1 MPMKSFPNDSKGLR
15 GRVKGKGSQ
24 QAKDIASGPLPRRLW
39 FAFWLGALIYLA
51 SAVFLLFWRALN
63 LDEGWYLLAARLVK
77 AGKILY
83 VDFNYTQGPVL
94 PYVYAA
100 LSPSWRLD
108 LLVGRLITC
117 GLGIGCTALAVL
129 IARRIYGPRASLL
142 ALWVMALGWFAI
154 GQYAYVATYALA
166 GLCLVAGVFCWLT
179 YQAKWR
185 YPLAALWFVL
195 AVGTRISTLATLLV
209 FWAAVGTEPA
219 LSRRQKALVYGF
231 SLVGLGLVFG
241 PFLTRDPALVWY
253 NLVWFHT
260 DRVTLAEILARC
272 KEVVLSNG
280 VIFSVFWLAAVA
292 GLGTNRSLLAE
303 SQEATRWLFAL
314 VISLFVAHLL
324 PRTAD
329 AYYNALQYP
338 LMAVLIAGWTEPLL
352 FSRRAWR
359 AAFIAVLVAANMWGQ
374 WVGIKRYRVLDRWG
388 SPLPN
393 IARTVAFVKSSVAES
408 CLTRSVTLRPI
419 LAVETETPLVE
430 GLEMGFFSYRPTW
443 DAQRCRHFHSVNNE
457 ILTQMVARPDVGWAA
472 FARHEWEH
480 HLVGFLDP
488 LREVLRREYRL
499 VKTFQGFGPP
509 GHEVYFYVR
518 RGCFQGH
525 PEYPVA
531 LQWPDGIRLEGVNWE
546 ANSGIIELGL
556 FWRTLKP
563 VAEDYTVFVHILNRE
578 GRLVYGKDE
587 QPCHNTCPFTSWD
600 QGELVL
606 DEHLLEP
613 SALGSGKY
621 QVEIGLY
628 DAQLQRLP
636 LVSGHDAVILLSFE
650 SPGAHITGWT
660 R

>member
-1 MPMKSFPNDSKGLR
+1 MLMKGFSKEFKDLLR
-15 GRVKGKGSQ
+15 RVKGEGRQ
-24 QAKDIASGPLPRRLW
+24 RGKDVTSGPLSGGLR

-51 SAVFLLFWRALN
+51 SAVFLVLWGALN
-63 LDEGWYLLAARLVK
+63 LDEGWYLQAARLVK

-100 LSPSWRLD
+100 LSPLRRPD
-108 LLVGRLITC
+108 FLVGRLITC

-129 IARRIYGPRASLL
+129 AARRVYGPRASLL
-142 ALWVMALGWFAI
+142 TLWAIALGWFPI
-154 GQYAYVATYALA
+154 GQYSFVATYALT

-179 YQAKWR
+179 YPAKWR
-185 YPLAALWFVL
+185 YLLAALWFVL
-195 AVGTRISTLATLLV
+195 AVGIRISALAALLV
-209 FWAAVGTEPA
+209 FWAGVGTESA
-219 LSRRQKALVYGF
+219 LSRKQKALVYGF
-231 SLVGLGLVFG
+231 SLMGLGLLFG
-241 PFLTRDPALVWY
+241 PFLTRDPVLVWY
-253 NLVWFHT
+253 NLVWFHV
-260 DRVTLAEILARC
+260 DRFTLAEILARW
-272 KEVVLSNG
+272 KQVVFLNG
-280 VIFSVFWLAAVA
+280 VVFSVFWLTAVA
-292 GLGTNRSLLAE
+292 GLGTNRSLLAG
-303 SQEATRWLFAL
+303 SQKATWWLFAV

-352 FSRRAWR
+352 FSRQARR
-359 AAFIAVLVAANMWGQ
+359 AAFIAVLVAANVWAQ
-374 WVGIKRYRVLDRWG
+374 WVGIKHYRILDRWG
-388 SPLPN
+388 TPLP
-393 IARTVAFVKSSVAES
+393 IVARAATFVKSSVAES

-419 LAVETETPLVE
+419 LAVETETPLLE

-443 DAQRCRHFHSVNNE
+443 DTERCRRFHSVNNE
-457 ILTQMVARPDVGWAA
+457 ILAEMVARPDVGWAA
-472 FARHEWEH
+472 FSRYEWEH
-480 HLVGFLDP
+480 HLVGSLDS

-525 PEYPVA
+525 PEYPIT
-531 LQWPDGIRLEGVNWE
+531 LQWQDGIRLEGIDWE

-556 FWRTLKP
+556 FWRTLQP
-563 VAEDYTVFVHILNRE
+563 VAEDYTVFVHILNQE
-578 GRLVYGKDE
+578 GRLIYGKDE

-613 SALGSGKY
+613 SVLTSGKY
-621 QVEIGLY
+621 LVEIGLY
-628 DAQLQRLP
+628 DARLQRLP
-636 LVSGHDAVILLSFE
+636 LVSGQDAVILLSFD
-650 SPGAHITGWT
+650 SPGAGITGWA